1 MVLADDNF
9 ATIQA
14 AVEEGRTIYDN
25 LRKALLFILPTN
37 GGEALSLL
45 AAILFGITL
54 PITPVQILWVNM
66 VTAVTLS
73 LALAFEPTE
82 ADVMH
87 RPPRARDA
95 PMLSR
100 FLVWRIVF
108 VSFLLLAGVLGLYL
122 WEAARSGDVDQARTV
137 AVNALVMGEIVYLF
151 NSRRLHDSVLN
162 PGGLFGN
169 VVVLQMVALLA
180 LLQAAFTY
188 APPLQALFAT
198 RAIDAHAWGAILA
211 FGLALFVLVE
221 IEKAAVR
228 RLRLVSP

>member
-25 LRKALLFILPTN
+25 LRKALIFILPTN
-37 GGEALSLL
+37 GGEALSIL

-82 ADVMH
+82 AGVMR

-100 FLVWRIVF
+100 FFVWRIVF

-122 WEAARSGDVDQARTV
+122 WAFERSGDVDQARTV

-151 NSRRLHDSVLN
+151 NSRRLHESVLN
-162 PGGLFGN
+162 PGGIFGN
-169 VVVLQMVALLA
+169 VVVLQMVALLV

-198 RAIDAHAWGAILA
+198 RAIDAHA
-211 FGLALFVLVE
+211 
-221 IEKAAVR
+221 
-228 RLRLVSP
+228 